1 MSTKACSLRY
11 KYYNSGWSSFS
22 TTLSGGYAG
31 TNTSTGNYYA
41 VMLEITTPNV
51 ANIKDTGISITLPII
66 RQYGQGTAASSGTLY
81 ITLHETLPN
90 SGSYYPNDPSSSN
103 YDVKNSWSTVDY
115 EYHNITFGAITRAR
129 TASGGYSTIKANT
142 KYYAYIGGTKQSG
155 VPIMIRGG
163 NGIGYSVNLSYT
175 AWTAGSVSVPGITDD
190 GKNKFKISCTAT
202 PGTNNKLSSLTIY
215 YTSDGTT
222 PTTSSSTIANNTYKT
237 ITSTKSSYVINAY
250 AVAKFEENTDKKYSS
265 ASKTI
270 YYHATGAAASAPTVV
285 DKGNNKATISG
296 KIGKSVTNNA
306 IQSATLY
313 YTTDGS
319 DPRSSSTR
327 KYFTSSTSAAGNLVT
342 TFASEATYSKE
353 IDIPEGCTVIK
364 ACLVSTF
371 AWGKTDADKTQT
383 SDVFTNEKIQY
394 HSSITIPTNKLDRL
408 NIIDNGDN
416 TFDITGTDAT
426 SGDNNTAT
434 TTYQW
439 GYSTSYGSS
448 GKGTKILTIEDKT
461 QATRTVYAK
470 AVTKPS
476 WIYDPNYN
484 SGQGV
489 VTTMSKDIKQY
500 VVPSAPKDLKLNYT
514 RARLTLEE
522 PWTFTWTP
530 SEAIN
535 SSSPLSGY
543 FIMLR
548 RLPKGSTEWEYI
560 REINSSLTDD
570 YISISHG
577 SNSNEN
583 SNYFARRDN
592 TSCTAIIQNPAEFGI
607 KPGDKIKLRLKPFT
621 FNGAGG
627 AVQADG
633 LTFEESAEYRVYET
647 GVVDIKV
654 DGEWTTGKVWVKQDD
669 KWQKAKEIMV
679 NVDGE
684 WKYSQ

>member
-1 MSTKACSLRY
+1 MATGSVTGY
-11 KYYNSGWSSFS
+11 KWYTSGWSGWS
-22 TTLSGGYAG
+22 TSTLSGGYAG
-31 TNTSTGNYYA
+31 SSDKWYA
-41 VMLEITTPNV
+41 TILRIKTPS
-51 ANIKDTGISITLPII
+51 ASNIKNTGVTITFPMI
-66 RQYGQGTAASSGTLY
+66 RQYNPASVYSGTLY
-81 ITLHETLPN
+81 MALFET
-90 SGSYYPNDPSSSN
+90 DPAAGNASDLSSSN
-103 YDVKNSWSTVDY
+103 YDVLKTWSSSNSEYFTLSTGKITQARKITTSRPYY
-115 EYHNITFGAITRAR
+115 EYTQ
-129 TASGGYSTIKANT
+129 IKANT
-142 KYYAYIGGTKQSG
+142 TYYLYICGSSGSMAPVQIGGPSYYYN
-155 VPIMIRGG
+155 VDF
-163 NGIGYSVNLSYT
+163 SYT
-175 AWTAGSVSVPGITDD
+175 AWVAGYISAPTITDN

-222 PTTSSSTIANNTYKT
+222 PTTSSSTIANDTYKT

-250 AVAKFEENTDKKYSS
+250 AVAKFAENTDKKYSS

-270 YYHATGAAASAPTVV
+270 YYHAAGAAASAPTVV

-319 DPRSSSTR
+319 DPKSSSTR

-342 TFASEATYSKE
+342 TFASEAAYEKE
-353 IDIPEGCTVIK
+353 VDIPKGCTVIK
-364 ACLVSTF
+364 ACLASTF
-371 AWGKTDADKTQT
+371 AWGLDDAAKTQT
-383 SDVFTNEKIQY
+383 SDVTVRAVQH

-408 NIIDNGDN
+408 NIVDNGDN
-416 TFDITGTDAT
+416 TFTIAGTDAT

-434 TTYQW
+434 TSYQW

-470 AVTKPS
+470 AVMKPS

-484 SGQGV
+484 NGQGV

-500 VVPSAPKDLKLNYT
+500 VVPSAPKDLKLNYN

-570 YISISHG
+570 YISISPG

-633 LTFEESAEYRVYET
+633 LTFEESAEYRIYET